1 MVALGVRIYD
11 GFGLV
16 CVESLVTPNCNFG
29 PYEGPRTCS
38 TYGTYTVSIVLPST
52 VTNGNKLKNLWLLAT
67 MWSTLA
73 SAAARAPL
81 PSATRALASS
91 SCWRSASFAAANVPS
106 SVSSAA
112 SQQPQAYYSHV
123 ASAAAAAAA
132 PTNVSSGVGG
142 IRSYSTTN
150 PSLSLDEFRDS
161 VPRLQRMKAHVGRQ
175 WTVRELRRKSFD
187 DLHKL
192 WWVLYK
198 EKNMLLTE
206 KYLCERGNLK
216 FPQPFRYTK
225 VKRSM
230 KAIRVVLGERKRE
243 RNAQK
248 QAAKAAAE
256 AEAGAMD
263 TDEDERKVA

>member
-1 MVALGVRIYD
+1 MVKH
-11 GFGLV
+11 V
-16 CVESLVTPNCNFG
+16 CTS
-29 PYEGPRTCS
+29 
-38 TYGTYTVSIVLPST
+38 
-52 VTNGNKLKNLWLLAT
+52 KLKISAWLLAT
-67 MWSTLA
+67 MWSALA

-81 PSATRALASS
+81 PSATRSLASS

-123 ASAAAAAAA
+123 ASAAAAA

-142 IRSYSTTN
+142 IRSYSTTS

-198 EKNMLLTE
+198 EKNMLLSE

-243 RNAQK
+243 RNAEK
-248 QAAKAAAE
+248 KKEAAKAAAE